1 MDLPKIKHY
10 YFSLLVACTFL
21 SVNSANA
28 SCANYPESK
37 GLNFPSNS
45 KYKLLST
52 AEVPVQFNDVE
63 AINAA
68 LEEAEFIA
76 KKQILELKEG
86 VNLSSSIKGKLS
98 TKQGTTI
105 KVGGKKSQDFEKK
118 VETVRNWTETTKGS
132 LRGIGIVGDCYT
144 KDSIV
149 RVTVGFKDDFLQK
162 GDALRDKMDKNLLK
176 TLFKKRTDDDA
187 FVNTYTTNLNT
198 TESYSNSSRLENLN

>member
-10 YFSLLVACTFL
+10 CFSLLVASTFL

-52 AEVPVQFNDVE
+52 GEVPVQFNDVE

-105 KVGGKKSQDFEKK
+105 KVGGKKSQDFEKN
-118 VETVRNWTETTKGS
+118 VETVRNWTETSKGS

-144 KDSIV
+144 KDNIV

-176 TLFKKRTDDDA
+176 TLFKKRTDGDA

-198 TESYSNSSRLENLN
+198 TESYSNSSRLKDLN